1 MTDPLGNFGHLT
13 DGKVEI
19 FEARS
24 DYRISSHVAEV
35 HDTESGQLELRSRWT
50 YTLGTWIANRIRRKP
65 LDIAVGP
72 EWVGDERGRQKG
84 STEIAYARRRAIGN
98 RNIQRIDGLNLH
110 DAVRARS
117 SAQP

>member
-72 EWVGDERGRQKG
+72 ELVGDDRSSQKVR
-84 STEIAYARRRAIGN
+84 TEIPYARQRAIGH
-98 RNIQRIDGLNLH
+98 RNIQRIAAL
-110 DAVRARS
+110 
-117 SAQP
+117 